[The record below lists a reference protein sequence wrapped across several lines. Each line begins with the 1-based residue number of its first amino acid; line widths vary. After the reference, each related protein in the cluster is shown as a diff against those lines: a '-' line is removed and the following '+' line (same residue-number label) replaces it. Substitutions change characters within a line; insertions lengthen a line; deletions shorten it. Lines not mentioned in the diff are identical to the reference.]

1 MLTRDPEKNR
11 QYVAKHRAMLKAN
24 EETKKEYNKLNAS
37 YFAKHAAKE
46 KEKNGTEEFYKKKA
60 EYMKEYRAKQ
70 KQTQQQI
77 NNTNATIL
85 QNAIR
90 NKLAR
95 KALLQQKQN
104 KANEVV
110 SKINQDKKQSLIN
123 KLNAVVMTNDILNNL
138 FEKPY
143 PIVKRPVGRP
153 RKQV

>member
-1 MLTRDPEKNR
+1 
-11 QYVAKHRAMLKAN
+11 
-24 EETKKEYNKLNAS
+24 
-37 YFAKHAAKE
+37 
-46 KEKNGTEEFYKKKA
+46 
-60 EYMKEYRAKQ
+60 MKQYRAKQ

-77 NNTNATIL
+77 NNTKATIL

-110 SKINQDKKQSLIN
+110 SKINQGKKQSLIN

-153 RKQV
+153 RKQI